1 MNETQTSQ
9 NKALPLGHPIFILME
24 EHKII
29 LQFSEDLKDLST
41 QLKKLKNFDSA
52 GSELK
57 RLHELVSH
65 FKNSSSHYLREENVL
80 FPYLEKKGITQPPAM
95 MWTEH
100 DQIRAIEKELYQTI
114 ALQKELDLKDFF
126 KKNEEIAIAL
136 YEMLSTHFHKEN
148 HVLFPMSLQAIQENE
163 WKEIEEQFNQIG
175 YCPFT
180 PESIR
185 PTQASYRKPST
196 QQNPDGMIYFETGS
210 LSIKELEGLLNALPV
225 EITFVDKNDTF
236 RFFNKPKE
244 VTFVRTTAAIGRKVQ
259 QCHPQKSV
267 HLVNQILEDFKSG
280 KKNFVEFWINMGA
293 KTIYIR
299 YFAIR
304 DEKGEYQGCIEV
316 TQNITPIKK
325 IEGQKRLL

>member
-1 MNETQTSQ
+1 MNTAG
-9 NKALPLGHPIFILME
+9 NIALPMGHPILVLME

-29 LQFSEDLKDLST
+29 LQFSEDLKDLSSK
-41 QLKKLKNFDSA
+41 LKKSKDFDSA
-52 GSELK
+52 KKECK
-57 RLHELVSH
+57 RLEALANR
-65 FKNSSSHYLREENVL
+65 FKDTPTHYLREENVL

-95 MWTEH
+95 MWAEH
-100 DQIRAIEKELYQTI
+100 DKIRAIEKELYATLDRQE
-114 ALQKELDLKDFF
+114 ELDLKDFL
-126 KKNEEIAIAL
+126 KKVEEIALTL
-136 YEMLSTHFHKEN
+136 YEMISSHFQKEN
-148 HVLFPMSLQAIQENE
+148 QVLFPMAMTAIHESE
-163 WKEIEEQFNQIG
+163 WKEIQEQFSQIG

-185 PTQASYRKPST
+185 PVQASYRKPST
-196 QQNPDGMIYFETGS
+196 QQNSDGMIYFETGS

-236 RFFNKPKE
+236 RYFNKPQE

-280 KKNFVEFWINMGA
+280 KKNFVEFWINMAG
-293 KTIYIR
+293 KMIYIR

-304 DEKGEYQGCIEV
+304 DEKGEYQGCVEV

-325 IEGQKRLL
+325 IEGQKRLA